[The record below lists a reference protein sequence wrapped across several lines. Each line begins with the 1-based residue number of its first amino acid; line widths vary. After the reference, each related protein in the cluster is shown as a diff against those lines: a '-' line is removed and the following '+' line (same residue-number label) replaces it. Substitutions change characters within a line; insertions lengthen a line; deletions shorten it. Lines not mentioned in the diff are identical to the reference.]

1 MAVSHIHDISDD
13 IWNDHIAMYLSY
25 HQFHR
30 LAHTDKRLRHLFLR
44 RWLGSGSLYLNHSV
58 VAHHLFRDAFLR
70 RPDLLSM
77 FTKLEVAEDALS
89 RRVDDIVGALA
100 AGSISDL
107 KVSANGGGRLG
118 YRYAEPI
125 SHILRAFKN
134 SETLQKI
141 DIMLLSFSSR
151 PGTLVL
157 STLSHLLLSLPS
169 LTSLTLRVS
178 THDYHT
184 NLPSS
189 TLHNALLAH
198 APNLACLEWSIDFAP
213 NMVTTTNHL
222 RSLLTQFLSRATAL
236 SHLRVRFVEGRAG
249 WVHTHVGDSE
259 WREIRSIIRALAS
272 NPSVQIS
279 SLQIECA
286 YLYETEAIEDVAWM
300 LSTARAFSSLRR
312 FVMDQCVIGAEGVD
326 VVTQAVRSI
335 LSVKHLRISS
345 SNYRKGIDEAISGV
359 GDARYRKCFVRP
371 QALPKKYW

>member
-1 MAVSHIHDISDD
+1 MAVTHIHDISDD
-13 IWNDHIAMYLSY
+13 IWNDHIALHLSY

-30 LAHTDKRLRHLFLR
+30 LAHTDKRFRHLFLR

-70 RPDLLSM
+70 KPDLLSM
-77 FTKLEVAEDALS
+77 FTKLEVTEDALS
-89 RRVDDIVGALA
+89 RRVEDIVSALA

-125 SHILRAFKN
+125 AHILRVFKN
-134 SETLQKI
+134 SEYLQKI
-141 DIMLLSFSSR
+141 DITLLSFSSR

-157 STLSHLLLSLPS
+157 STFSHLLLSLPS

-178 THDYHT
+178 THDSHVDV
-184 NLPSS
+184 PSS
-189 TLHNALLAH
+189 ALYNALLAH
-198 APNLACLEWSIDFAP
+198 APKLTCLEWSIDFAP
-213 NMVTTTNHL
+213 NMVATTNHI
-222 RSLLTQFLSRATAL
+222 RSLLAQFLSHATAL
-236 SHLRVRFVEGRAG
+236 SHLRVRFVEGRPG

-286 YLYETEAIEDVAWM
+286 YLYEPEAIEDVAHM
-300 LSTARAFSSLRR
+300 LSTARAFANLRR
-312 FVMDQCVIGAEGVD
+312 FVMDQCVIGAEGIN

-335 LSVKHLRISS
+335 LGIKHLRISS
-345 SNYRKGIDEAISGV
+345 SHFRMGIDDAVAGV
-359 GDARYRKCFVRP
+359 GDARKCFVRP
-371 QALPKKYW
+371 QTVPRKYW